1 MIARPIL
8 FAAKSDP
15 DHALYHHVQD
25 LPNFIHIEAL
35 QILYSQLE
43 LFTNYFDSANN
54 FNVSILIL
62 RATSAIELLLY
73 LINISGRRILANDSS
88 SV

>member
-54 FNVSILIL
+54 FNVSILII
-62 RATSAIELLLY
+62 RAIELLFDKHFRPE
-73 LINISGRRILANDSS
+73 NTCK
-88 SV
+88 